1 MNDTNSLEV
10 VGYIDPTLP
19 GAKIVKPVL
28 RDATN
33 HDVFFF
39 AEQPD
44 KDIRSQVEGMTGKDG
59 KGGSYLGSAMFRLLD
74 APLKYFNRALYV
86 RQFGQVGLT
95 AVTVF
100 KEDLAEFDRTKAA
113 LNA

>member
-1 MNDTNSLEV
+1 MIEQNTWEV

-28 RDATN
+28 RDAAN
-33 HDVFFF
+33 PDVFFF

-44 KDIRSQVEGMTGKDG
+44 ENIRSQVEGKTGKDENG
-59 KGGSYLGSAMFRLLD
+59 TPYLGGVIFRLLD
-74 APLKYFNRALYV
+74 TPVKYFNRNLYI
-86 RQFGQVGLT
+86 RKYGEGGLL
-95 AVTVF
+95 AVAVF
-100 KEDLAEFDRTKAA
+100 NEDLAEFDRTKAA